1 MQVQI
6 TKNLIIVLSP
16 QEQGLIMRGLGE
28 LKAGESRDLL
38 NRMEMHIITNEKP
51 APVAEPEGDA
61 PVKQLRPVSDIAA

>member
-28 LKAGESRDLL
+28 LKASESRDLL

-51 APVAEPEGDA
+51 PAAEPAPEG
-61 PVKQLRPVSDIAA
+61 AAHAV